1 MEVSMGQ
8 RVFGLQSSFSVSV
21 LAVQPGD
28 VTLAS
33 LVKPTTQMDTL
44 T

>member
-1 MEVSMGQ
+1 MGQ

-21 LAVQPGD
+21 LAVRPGD
-28 VTLAS
+28 VKPATLAK
-33 LVKPTTQMDTL
+33 LKVQIDTL